1 MTHATEG
8 LLVAYVDGEIDGAAA
23 AELDGHLAACD
34 QCARELQEMRRLSV
48 RTHESLSLL
57 DAPAPLLRARAAVGA
72 ERARVEPRRSTGW
85 SLTRLGARG
94 LARAAML
101 LLALAGAAAAAVPG
115 SPVRR
120 ALETTI
126 ARVSQLLN
134 GEPSAPA
141 VPVAPVVEPAAPVV
155 EPAAPAYTER
165 SSMAILPAS
174 GRVRVVLHAPA
185 GPLDVTV
192 RLVPASRALVE
203 TASAEA
209 DVRMRSAAGR
219 IEVMGLGAGE
229 VRIDVPATVPNATV
243 EIGGMVYVY
252 KAGDVLQ
259 LSGPAGTGRGG
270 EVRFRVER

>member
-23 AELDGHLAACD
+23 AELNGHLAACD
-34 QCARELQEMRRLSV
+34 QCARELQVMRRLSV
-48 RTHESLSLL
+48 RTHEALALL
-57 DAPAPLLRARAAVGA
+57 DAPVPLLRARAAVGA
-72 ERARVEPRRSTGW
+72 ERPQHSRSEAPRTAAAGR
-85 SLTRLGARG
+85 SLTRLGGRG

-126 ARVSQLLN
+126 ARVTQLFN
-134 GEPSAPA
+134 GESVAPVAPA
-141 VPVAPVVEPAAPVV
+141 VVPVAEPAAPV
-155 EPAAPAYTER
+155 YTER
-165 SSMAILPAS
+165 SSMAILPAA
-174 GRVRVVLHAPA
+174 GRVRIVLHAPS
-185 GPLDVTV
+185 GPLEVTV
-192 RLVPASRALVE
+192 RLVPAPRAVVE
-203 TASAEA
+203 TASDDAA
-209 DVRMRSAAGR
+209 VRMRSAAGR

-229 VRIDVPATVPNATV
+229 VRIDVPASVPNATV

-252 KAGDVLQ
+252 KTGDVLQ
-259 LSGPAGTGRGG
+259 LSGPAGTERAG

>member
-23 AELDGHLAACD
+23 AELNGHLAACD

-48 RTHESLSLL
+48 RTHEALALL
-57 DAPAPLLRARAAVGA
+57 DAPVPLLRARAAVGV
-72 ERARVEPRRSTGW
+72 ERSQPSRSEALRNAAAGW
-85 SLTRLGARG
+85 SLTRLGGRG

-126 ARVSQLLN
+126 ARVTQLFN
-134 GEPSAPA
+134 GESVAPA
-141 VPVAPVVEPAAPVV
+141 APVVPVAEPAAPV
-155 EPAAPAYTER
+155 YTER
-165 SSMAILPAS
+165 SSMAILPAA
-174 GRVRVVLHAPA
+174 GRVRIVLHAPS

-192 RLVPASRALVE
+192 RLVPAPRAVVE
-203 TASAEA
+203 TASDDAA
-209 DVRMRSAAGR
+209 VRMRSAAGR

-229 VRIDVPATVPNATV
+229 VSIDVPASVPNATV

-252 KAGDVLQ
+252 KTGDVLQ
-259 LSGPAGTGRGG
+259 LSGPAGTDRAG

>member
-48 RTHESLSLL
+48 RTHEALSLL
-57 DAPAPLLRARAAVGA
+57 DAPAPLLRARAALGA
-72 ERARVEPRRSTGW
+72 ERTRVEPRRTTGW

-134 GEPSAPA
+134 GEPAAPA
-141 VPVAPVVEPAAPVV
+141 VPVAPVV

-185 GPLDVTV
+185 GPIDVTV

-229 VRIDVPATVPNATV
+229 VRIDVPAAVPNATV

-259 LSGPAGTGRGG
+259 LSGPAGTGHGG